1 MSDLNRLKIKTNIV
15 IRTMKDT
22 ASYKKEVTEQKTK
35 IETMKNSNAEEHDI
49 KQMVSTDNL

>member
-22 ASYKKEVTEQKTK
+22 ASYKKEVTEQKAK